1 MTLIMDVP
9 VLVAANQKMPMTKV
23 KVDAPHPGE
32 VRVKMFASGVCHSC
46 LHAYDGS
53 HATPMPMILGD
64 EGAGIVES
72 VGDGV
77 TTLVPG
83 DHVIISWLLNC
94 GTCPP
99 CRNGK
104 PAHCWAPSPFG
115 ALLDNTQ
122 RFHNAT
128 TGEKIL
134 HYGPATYAPYTV
146 VPESSAIKIRK
157 DMPLDKAAL
166 IGCSVTT
173 GFGAV
178 TNAAGARPGESVTVV
193 GCGGVGLNSIQG
205 ARIAGSYPIIAV
217 DTSSG
222 ALELAKKLGAT
233 HTVNA
238 AKEDVLEAIK
248 KICPRG
254 VQYSIAAV
262 GSTSA
267 MLNALKML
275 GAGGTMVILGAPPS
289 GSMLEIDPT
298 ANILSGERRMI
309 GSKYGSSNPH
319 VEFPMLVELFL
330 NGKLDLDSLLT
341 GHYRLDEADKAF
353 EVLAK
358 GGPGRGLITF
368 EQ

>member
-1 MTLIMDVP
+1 MELSVAIP
-9 VLVAANQKMPMTKV
+9 VLVEANREMPMMQV
-23 KVDAPHPGE
+23 LIADPRPGE
-32 VRVKMFASGVCHSC
+32 VRVKMYASGVCHSC

-53 HATPMPMILGD
+53 HETPMPMVLGD
-64 EGAGIVES
+64 EGAGVIES
-72 VGDGV
+72 VGEGV
-77 TTLVPG
+77 STLSPG

-104 PAHCWAPSPFG
+104 PAHCWAPAPFG
-115 ALLDNTQ
+115 ALLDNTS
-122 RFHNAT
+122 RFTDAL
-128 TGEKIL
+128 TGKPIL
-134 HYGPATYAPYTV
+134 HYGPATYSPYVV

-178 TNAAGARPGESVTVV
+178 TNAAGARPGDSVAVV

-205 ARIAGSYPIIAV
+205 ARIVGAYPIIAI
-217 DTSSG
+217 DTSDE
-222 ALELAKKLGAT
+222 ALTLATKLGAT
-233 HTVNA
+233 HTINA
-238 AKEDVLEAIK
+238 SREDVVEATM
-248 KICPRG
+248 KISPRG

-262 GSTSA
+262 GSTKA
-267 MLNALKML
+267 MLNALNIL
-275 GAGGTMVILGAPPS
+275 GAGGAMIILGAPPN
-289 GSMLEIDPT
+289 GAMLEIDPIF
-298 ANILSGERRMI
+298 ILGKERRII

-319 VEFPMLVELFL
+319 IEFPRLIELYL

-353 EVLAK
+353 RVLAQ
-358 GGPGRGLITF
+358 GGPGRGIITF